1 MSWYALPT
9 DNPQHSQ
16 HPTRSFT
23 LVVYS
28 AITSVT
34 EATTL
39 PASSDVNIGSDSQA
53 NELEMIPTFTVA
65 PENLQGNVN
74 WSNYF
79 LSVTDESQVETIIY
93 QDGSATSQS
102 FEFVTVDLALEK
114 LIFATTDVS

>member
-1 MSWYALPT
+1 
-9 DNPQHSQ
+9 
-16 HPTRSFT
+16 
-23 LVVYS
+23 
-28 AITSVT
+28 VT

-79 LSVTDESQVETIIY
+79 LSVTDES
-93 QDGSATSQS
+93 
-102 FEFVTVDLALEK
+102 
-114 LIFATTDVS
+114 